1 MKWLNLMFQDPSSP
15 MMEQLITLHDHI
27 MMILILI
34 TMLVMYMM
42 YSILMNKMINRFMI
56 EGQMIEFIWTI
67 TPAIMLIMI
76 AMPSLKTLYM
86 IEESNNPLLTIKAIG
101 HQWYWSYEYSDLNK
115 IDMDSYMKPNQELM
129 NNEMRLLETDLQMI
143 LPYNT
148 QIRILTSSLDV
159 IHSWT
164 IQSLG
169 IKIDASPGRINQAN
183 MYINKPGIYYG
194 QCSEICG
201 TNHSFMPI
209 MLEAINTNTFMK
221 WLTKN

>member
-34 TMLVMYMM
+34 TMMVMYIM
-42 YSILMNKMINRFMI
+42 YSTLMNNMINRFMI

-67 TPAIMLIMI
+67 TPAIMLVLI

-86 IEESNNPLLTIKAIG
+86 IEESNYPLLTIKAIG

-115 IDMDSYMKPNQELM
+115 IDMDSYMKPNQELLD
-129 NNEMRLLETDLQMI
+129 NEMRLLQTDYQMI

-169 IKIDASPGRINQAN
+169 IKVDASPGRINQAN

-201 TNHSFMPI
+201 ANHSFMPI
-209 MLEAINTNTFMK
+209 MVEAINMNTFMK
-221 WLTKN
+221 WLSKN

>member
-15 MMEQLITLHDHI
+15 MMEQLVTLHDHI
-27 MMILILI
+27 MMILIMI

-42 YSILMNKMINRFMI
+42 YSIMMNKMINRFMI

-67 TPAIMLIMI
+67 APAMMLIMI

-86 IEESNNPLLTIKAIG
+86 IEESNSPLLTIKAIG

-115 IDMDSYMKPNQELM
+115 IEMDSYMKPTQELM
-129 NNEMRLLETDLQMI
+129 ENEMRLLESDYQMI
-143 LPYNT
+143 LPFNT
-148 QIRILTSSLDV
+148 PIRVLTSSLDV

-183 MYINKPGIYYG
+183 MYISKPGVYYG

-201 TNHSFMPI
+201 ANHSFMPI
-209 MLEAINTNTFMK
+209 MAEVINIDSFMK
-221 WLTKN
+221 WLIKN

>member
-1 MKWLNLMFQDPSSP
+1 MKWLNLMFQDPASP

-34 TMLVMYMM
+34 TMTVMYMM
-42 YSILMNKMINRFMI
+42 YSILMNKMINRFLM

-86 IEESNNPLLTIKAIG
+86 IEESNNPMLTIKAIG

-115 IDMDSYMKPNQELM
+115 IDMDSYMKPNQELK
-129 NNEMRLLETDLQMI
+129 NNNMRLLDTDYQMI
-143 LPYNT
+143 LPFNT
-148 QIRILTSSLDV
+148 PIRILTSSLDV

-164 IQSLG
+164 IPCLG

-209 MLEAINTNTFMK
+209 MAEAINTNMFMK
-221 WLTKN
+221 WLIKN